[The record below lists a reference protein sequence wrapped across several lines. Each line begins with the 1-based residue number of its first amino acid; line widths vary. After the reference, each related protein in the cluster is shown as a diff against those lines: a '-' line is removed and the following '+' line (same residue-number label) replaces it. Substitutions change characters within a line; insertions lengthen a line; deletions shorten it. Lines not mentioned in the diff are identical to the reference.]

1 MEHQLRRDIQ
11 AAVALWLDNW
21 NYERE
26 KTIKCDR
33 FAPDGRTDMKV
44 EIVMNVIENR
54 SNSGIW
60 II

>member
-44 EIVMNVIENR
+44 EIVM
-54 SNSGIW
+54 
-60 II
+60 